1 MALID
6 KIRAKD
12 NKLVNRK
19 VTYTLL
25 KDGQLYIVEHVPA
38 RVNVETGEEFFSP
51 QTVEQLQRIILEKGQ
66 PTRFIKA
73 PVFEFR

>member
-1 MALID
+1 MSTSSHD
-6 KIRAKD
+6 E
-12 NKLVNRK
+12 KLVDRK

-25 KDGQLYIVEHVPA
+25 KDGQLYVVEHVPA
-38 RVNVETGEEFFSP
+38 RVNVETGEEYFSP
-51 QTVEQLQRIILEKGQ
+51 QTVEQLQRIILEKNQ

>member
-1 MALID
+1 MKTSFHD
-6 KIRAKD
+6 E
-12 NKLVNRK
+12 KLVERK

-25 KDGQLYIVEHVPA
+25 KDGQLYVVENVPA
-38 RVNVETGEEFFSP
+38 RVNVETGEEYFSP
-51 QTVEQLQRIILEKGQ
+51 QTVEQLQRIILEKRQ